1 MRDPPGG
8 KNYDSRQ
15 RKKEAGKR
23 HLFTPAL
30 SNTAVISHTRQVHI
44 ENYTPDFRFSKKK
57 IKHNLSLIISYDYI
71 LK

>member
-1 MRDPPGG
+1 M
-8 KNYDSRQ
+8 
-15 RKKEAGKR
+15 
-23 HLFTPAL
+23 FTPVL